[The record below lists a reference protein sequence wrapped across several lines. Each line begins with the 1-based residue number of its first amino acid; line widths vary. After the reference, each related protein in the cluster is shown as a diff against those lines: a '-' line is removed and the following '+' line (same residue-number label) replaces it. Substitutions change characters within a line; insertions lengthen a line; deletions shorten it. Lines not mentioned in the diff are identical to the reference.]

1 MFEPSRF
8 VPASLDAFRRA
19 AKDLQRAYAL
29 PLQLCQEALAR
40 IYAYPDLH
48 AVQEH
53 LKQRPVPGP
62 FDEDIGARDADR
74 RDYIA
79 DITISDFIGHGIA
92 GTGHLNA
99 SDLKLFAR
107 PDARRAHMDFE
118 RQLESVVQGLSSK
131 IDASPVTDYMTFEV
145 RKASFLYGSPE
156 KEGVFRLT
164 KKGFAMRRIVTHL
177 VTSGEDGRSFEEH
190 TQLLMSLINLSSA
203 FENDPL
209 SKAELARL
217 EHELMLV
224 FAEPSSDPD
233 ADLAKSAL
241 LRCKTVKTALESLMP
256 SRFVGLI
263 EPALVGDGIQNE
275 PYMTALSVG
284 TECAYLLEQDRTAK
298 AWGRKYLRLHPRD
311 SFGVRFILEK
321 MGIEHPSRLSDE

>member
-8 VPASLDAFRRA
+8 VPASLDAFLRA

-29 PLQLCQEALAR
+29 PLQRSQEALAR

-48 AVQEH
+48 AIQEH
-53 LKQRPVPGP
+53 LKGRPVPGP
-62 FDEDIGARDADR
+62 FDEDMEARDVDR

-79 DITISDFIGHGIA
+79 DITLSDFIGPRITR
-92 GTGHLNA
+92 TGHLSA
-99 SDLKLFAR
+99 SDLKLFAM
-107 PDARRAHMDFE
+107 PEARRAHMDFE
-118 RQLESVVQGLSSK
+118 RHLESVVQGMSSK

-145 RKASFLYGSPE
+145 RKASILHGRPE

-164 KKGFAMRRIVTHL
+164 KKGLAMRRIVTHL
-177 VTSGEDGRSFEEH
+177 VSRGEDGRSFADH
-190 TQLLMSLINLSSA
+190 SKLMLSLFNLSAA

-209 SKAELARL
+209 SKAEQARL
-217 EHELMLV
+217 EHEMMLV
-224 FAEPSSDPD
+224 FAETSSEPD
-233 ADLAKSAL
+233 ADLAKLAL
-241 LRCKTVKTALESLMP
+241 LGCKTVKQALESLMP
-256 SRFVGLI
+256 SRFVGRI

-275 PYMTALSVG
+275 PYMTALAVG
-284 TECAYLLEQDRTAK
+284 TDCAYLLEQDRTAK

-321 MGIEHPSRLSDE
+321 MGIEHPYRPTDE